1 MVTTQNKAYGTPE
14 QSNWNLQHNGM
25 LANPALMNN
34 FENGQQLSLDGPESI
49 LQVNQKLAL
58 EAE

>member
-14 QSNWNLQHNGM
+14 TSNWNLQHNGM

-49 LQVNQKLAL
+49 L
-58 EAE
+58 